1 MLLLDSISRE
11 YTMIGY
17 EGVKY
22 NICIC
27 MHMYI
32 HIDVYLFRSCV
43 LHWGEGSG
51 AKSWKTYAKKNEQH
65 SVYMRLSK

>member
-1 MLLLDSISRE
+1 
-11 YTMIGY
+11 MIGY

-27 MHMYI
+27 MRIYI
-32 HIDVYLFRSCV
+32 HIDVYVFRSCV

-51 AKSWKTYAKKNEQH
+51 AKSWKTYAKKM
-65 SVYMRLSK
+65 SSILFT

>member
-1 MLLLDSISRE
+1 MLLLDSISRD

-27 MHMYI
+27 MHIYI
-32 HIDVYLFRSCV
+32 YTYIDVYVFRSCV
-43 LHWGEGSG
+43 LHWGQGSD
-51 AKSWKTYAKKNEQH
+51 AKSWKTYAKKWAAFCLHEVN
-65 SVYMRLSK
+65 